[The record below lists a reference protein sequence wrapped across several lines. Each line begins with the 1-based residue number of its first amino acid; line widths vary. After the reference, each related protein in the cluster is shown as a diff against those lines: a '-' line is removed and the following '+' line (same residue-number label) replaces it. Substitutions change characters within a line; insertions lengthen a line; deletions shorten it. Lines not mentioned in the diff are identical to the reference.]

1 MGTWGTAISS
11 NDTFADIYG
20 DFFDLYN
27 EGLEVSEISKKL
39 ISDNQE
45 TVDDPDDSNN
55 FWFALAKAQW
65 ECKQLES
72 AIFDRVKKIIESG
85 ADLDVWRQLES
96 NEKDIKKRKV
106 VLEKFLTDIQT
117 ERPKP
122 KSRKKK
128 VIRQPVFEKGDCITF
143 KLENGNYGG
152 ALVLE
157 AIRDTEYGLNLI
169 AATRISQKN
178 KPVKSDFEN
187 AEVLV
192 LNFANHKDKINVLW
206 YNPIRHKQYVNLV
219 EKVDKIEV
227 QLEYDLNKSNYGFVG
242 AFDIYFIKS
251 VVDQLRLEE
260 IKPGP
265 EIRKT
270 IKELTKKSKF
280 KFW

>member
-1 MGTWGTAISS
+1 M
-11 NDTFADIYG
+11 
-20 DFFDLYN
+20 
-27 EGLEVSEISKKL
+27 
-39 ISDNQE
+39 
-45 TVDDPDDSNN
+45 
-55 FWFALAKAQW
+55 AKAQW

-72 AIFDRVKKIIESG
+72 AIFNRVKKIIESVL
-85 ADLDVWRQLES
+85 DLDVWRQLES

-128 VIRQPVFEKGDCITF
+128 VIRQPIFEKGDCITF

-152 ALVLE
+152 AEVLE

-178 KPVKSDFEN
+178 RPLKSDYEN

-192 LNFANHKDKINVLW
+192 LNFANQKDKINVLW

-227 QLEYDLNKSNYGFVG
+227 QFEYDLNKGKYGFVG

-251 VVDQLRLEE
+251 VVDQLKSEE

-270 IKELTKKSKF
+270 IKELTKKNKF